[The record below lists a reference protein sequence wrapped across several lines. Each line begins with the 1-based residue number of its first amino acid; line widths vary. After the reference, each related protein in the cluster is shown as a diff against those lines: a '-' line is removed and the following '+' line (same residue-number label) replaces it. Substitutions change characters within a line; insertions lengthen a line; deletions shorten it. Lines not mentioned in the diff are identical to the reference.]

1 MNRLPSVIGPAP
13 SELSFESFRE
23 KLSHERDRVR
33 ESLEE
38 FRLRGRRPKGRKP
51 PKSSITAT
59 LKATGLSKEE
69 FLKGLELL
77 QKMEREKKGGEK

>member
-1 MNRLPSVIGPAP
+1 MNRLPSVIGLAP
-13 SELSFESFRE
+13 SELLFEAFRE
-23 KLSHERDRVR
+23 KLSRERDRVR
-33 ESLEE
+33 KSLEE
-38 FRLRGRRPKGRKP
+38 FRLRGRKPKGRKP

-77 QKMEREKKGGEK
+77 SKMKEEKGEKK